1 MKYEVTVQIE
11 AIYSIDADS
20 ESEADSLAYNLADSD
35 ASRSAESCSVTTM
48 QIWGE
53 A

>member
-11 AIYSIDADS
+11 AIYSIDADCA
-20 ESEADSLAYNLADSD
+20 SEADSLAYNLAYSD

-53 A
+53 G